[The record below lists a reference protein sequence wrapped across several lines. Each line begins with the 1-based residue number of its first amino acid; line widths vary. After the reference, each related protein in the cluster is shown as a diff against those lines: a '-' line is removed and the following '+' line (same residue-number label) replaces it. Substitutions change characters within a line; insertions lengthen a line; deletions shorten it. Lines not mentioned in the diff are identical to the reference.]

1 MAQQTLPL
9 IAKTP
14 AFRVD
19 PDKYIREYRLPCEK
33 KTLRQ
38 TLTPDGLAV
47 RFIKKPKKYV
57 REYYFVRGG
66 TIVEKIG
73 SCYSTTYK
81 DALKKLQEI
90 RARRLDP
97 QNPQKLKI
105 TVQNVFDEY
114 ISDNNAALSPRT
126 LKKKREIFGKL
137 GNLKDLSIKALSVEV
152 HLRPIVRLLY
162 EQKKYAALRDF
173 SSFIS
178 ILAAYAKRRKYISVP
193 LFEPDETLL
202 TDMKIPKSHGF
213 PWIEE
218 RATDDLKTLAL
229 YVSRYPE
236 LESVRNALVFGFCTG
251 LRAENVRFLTGENLK
266 IDDNG
271 EYYLHFADTE
281 MKVEENGDEYIG
293 LPHKLG
299 EWLQDKID
307 ANCGGLAFPS
317 RMGTPLSDGTLAKAL
332 HKCPIREI
340 RPRTAEHLVFHS
352 FRKIITTQANHHM
365 PANGLAVYEVERAMS
380 HKIFATKAKN
390 STEAAYNKSQSE
402 HVTRKVLSW
411 WLNYA
416 ENTLGL
422 KI

>member
-19 PDKYIREYRLPCEK
+19 PDSYIREYRLPLEK

-66 TIVEKIG
+66 SIVEKIG
-73 SCYSTTYK
+73 SCYTMSYK

-137 GNLKDLSIKALSVEV
+137 GNIKDLSIKALSVEV

-193 LFEPDETLL
+193 LLEPDETLL

-218 RATDDLKTLAL
+218 RATDDLKTLAI

-236 LESVRNALVFGFCTG
+236 LQSVRNALVFGFCTG

-266 IDDNG
+266 IDAAG
-271 EYYLHFADTE
+271 EYYLHFYDTE

-299 EWLQDKID
+299 EWLKKLIE

-317 RMGTPLSDGTLAKAL
+317 RTGNPLSDGTLAKAL
-332 HKCPIREI
+332 HRCPIKEI
-340 RPRTAEHLVFHS
+340 RPRTAEHIVFHS

-365 PANGLAVYEVERAMS
+365 PHNGLMDYEVERALS
-380 HKIFATKAKN
+380 HKVLKNKSKTKV
-390 STEAAYNKSQSE
+390 EASYNKSTSE

>member
-1 MAQQTLPL
+1 MLPL
-9 IAKTP
+9 ISKAP
-14 AFRVD
+14 QFRAN
-19 PDKYIREYRLPCEK
+19 PDAYIREYRLPFEK

-47 RFIKKPKKYV
+47 RFIKKPKKYI

-73 SCYSTTYK
+73 SCYQITYK
-81 DALKKLQEI
+81 DALRKLQEI

-105 TVQNVFDEY
+105 TVAHVFEKY
-114 ISDNNAALSPRT
+114 IDAQKAAWSPRT
-126 LKKKREIFGKL
+126 LKKKNEIFRKIAPL
-137 GNLKDLSIKALSVEV
+137 HELSIKTIDKEK
-152 HLRPIVRLLY
+152 HLQPIAQSLY
-162 EQKKYAALRDF
+162 NRELFAALRDF
-173 SSFIS
+173 SSFCTMFF
-178 ILAAYAKRRKYISVP
+178 AFAKRRKFIQEP
-193 LFEPDETLL
+193 LFEPKETLL
-202 TDMKIPKSHGF
+202 TDMSLPKSYGF

-271 EYYLHFADTE
+271 EYYLHFTPE
-281 MKVEENGDEYIG
+281 QMKIEENGDEYIG
-293 LPHKLG
+293 LPRKLG
-299 EWLQDKID
+299 EWLEKLIQ

-317 RMGTPLSDGTLAKAL
+317 RTGTPLSDGTLAKAL
-332 HKCPIREI
+332 HRCPIKEI
-340 RPRTAEHLVFHS
+340 RPRTAQHLVFHS

-365 PANGLAVYEVERAMS
+365 PHNGLMDYEVERAMS
-380 HKIFATKAKN
+380 HKVLKNKSKTKVQ
-390 STEAAYNKSQSE
+390 AAYNKSTSE
-402 HVTRKVLSW
+402 HITRKVLNW
-411 WLNYA
+411 WFNYA

-422 KI
+422 KL